1 MNNDKIYTLRLPLKR
16 RCFFFLVCGSVL
28 FFLNYLPA
36 SAQENP
42 PRPISVNTVQN
53 LSFGAFSQGIAGG
66 TVTVDPL
73 GLRSGTGDV
82 ILLDMGY
89 LYFPAVFEVDANRG
103 TVISILYGSSI
114 LNGSGG
120 GTMTL
125 NIDNTSPLSPFITT
139 VAPPG
144 KTQISFG
151 GTLTVGNPLANPPGD
166 YSGTFSVTFNQ
177 E

>member
-1 MNNDKIYTLRLPLKR
+1 MINDKIYKQRILLKR
-16 RCFFFLVCGSVL
+16 RCFILLICGSVL
-28 FFLNYLPA
+28 FFLSYFSAN
-36 SAQENP
+36 AQENP

-66 TVTVDPL
+66 TVTVDPF
-73 GLRSGTGDV
+73 GLRTSTGDV
-82 ILLDMGY
+82 ILLDLGH
-89 LYFPAVFEVDANRG
+89 LYFPAIFEVDANRG
-103 TVISILYGSSI
+103 TVISILYGSAI

-125 NIDNTSPLSPFITT
+125 NINNTSPLSPFITT